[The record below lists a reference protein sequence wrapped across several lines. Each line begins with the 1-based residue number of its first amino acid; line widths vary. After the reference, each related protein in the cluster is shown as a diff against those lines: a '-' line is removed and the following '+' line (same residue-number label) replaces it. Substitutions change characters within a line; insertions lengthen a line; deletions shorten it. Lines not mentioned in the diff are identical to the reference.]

1 MVSNYYQWFLF
12 QEVSRSIFPCLFSTE
27 EGQFYGADDD
37 EADIE
42 LTESGRNV
50 LQQLDAMLAEG
61 AGTPS
66 LVPQNGVTTNGHS
79 AGLYINFPKISD
91 VGVVSNLF
99 SFFLHIPISVL
110 SSACKPIYHVSFC
123 LVPNPTFLPYAHLC
137 FLISFTPIFIPCCN
151 GKNFFLN
158 N

>member
-1 MVSNYYQWFLF
+1 MINNTFKMVLF
-12 QEVSRSIFPCLFSTE
+12 PYIFRSIVSRVFSVE

-66 LVPQNGVTTNGHS
+66 VVPQNGATTNGHS
-79 AGLYINFPKISD
+79 TGL
-91 VGVVSNLF
+91 
-99 SFFLHIPISVL
+99 
-110 SSACKPIYHVSFC
+110 
-123 LVPNPTFLPYAHLC
+123 
-137 FLISFTPIFIPCCN
+137 
-151 GKNFFLN
+151 
-158 N
+158 